1 MEPTRRVASFLG
13 PRGERIEALIA
24 IDPATN
30 EDLDAGAIA
39 DMESNEPTIVYAG
52 VATLMSAIPTPQGPV
67 PAIPNEIRFPIIA
80 DDLESAISQ
89 YADEL
94 QSFIESLKKEQE
106 QAQQRRAT
114 EELYIPSPAESEV
127 INNLKI
133 TE

>member
-1 MEPTRRVASFLG
+1 MEPIRRVASFLG
-13 PRGERIEALIA
+13 PRGERVEALIA
-24 IDPATN
+24 INPTTN
-30 EDLDAGAIA
+30 EDLTAEGIKEMGSD
-39 DMESNEPTIVYAG
+39 EPVIVYAG

-80 DDLESAISQ
+80 DDLESATSQ

-94 QSFIESLKKEQE
+94 QSFIDNLKKEQE
-106 QAQQRRAT
+106 QAQQKRAT
-114 EELYIPSPAESEV
+114 EELYVPSPAESEA

>member
-1 MEPTRRVASFLG
+1 MEPIRRVASFLG